1 MPKLLDLIDPKLS
14 DLIYIET
21 QEAWKKTKFWDRY
34 VSPAG
39 QVKIKKKL
47 DID

>member
-1 MPKLLDLIDPKLS
+1 MTTLKSLIDPKLS
-14 DLIYIET
+14 DLIYLKT
-21 QEAWKKTKFWDRY
+21 QKDWQKTKFWDRY

-39 QVKIKKKL
+39 QVKIRKKL

>member
-34 VSPAG
+34 VSPSG

>member
-1 MPKLLDLIDPKLS
+1 MTTLKSLIDPKLS
-14 DLIYIET
+14 DLIYLKT
-21 QEAWKKTKFWDRY
+21 QKDWKKTKFWDRY